1 MYVLV
6 PVAVLAMIVLIVW
19 ISNTTQRRE
28 TEQRA
33 ELMRR
38 LIDKYS
44 SGEAF
49 AQSLRTP
56 EGRMLV
62 DALSLGKKDEQNS
75 PLGLFTGGSIV
86 ACLGIGFL
94 VLSRVQ
100 DPSFFIP
107 GAIVFPI
114 GVALLVSSWVAWR
127 TQREAARE
135 IQDIVHGRSQAHGSD
150 GRDSHTDLP

>member
-1 MYVLV
+1 MYVFV

-19 ISNTTQRRE
+19 ISNATQRRE

-49 AQSLRTP
+49 AESLRTP

-62 DALSLGKKDEQNS
+62 EALSLGKKDDQNS
-75 PLGLFTGGSIV
+75 PLGLFTGGSIT

-94 VLSRVQ
+94 VLSRVH
-100 DPSFFIP
+100 DHDFFIP
-107 GAIVFPI
+107 GALVLPI
-114 GVALLVSSWVAWR
+114 GIALLTSSWVAWR
-127 TQREAARE
+127 TQRKALRE
-135 IQDIVHGRSQAHGSD
+135 VQDLVHGKSSPYGYGS
-150 GRDSHTDLP
+150 GDSHSDLP

>member
-1 MYVLV
+1 MYVLI

-19 ISNTTQRRE
+19 IASITQRRE

-33 ELMRR
+33 DLMRR

-62 DALSLGKKDEQNS
+62 DALSLGKKDDQNS
-75 PLGLFTGGSIV
+75 PVGLFTGGSIT

-107 GAIVFPI
+107 GAIVLPV
-114 GVALLVSSWVAWR
+114 GVALLISSWVAAR
-127 TQREAARE
+127 ARRDAARE
-135 IQDIVHGRSQAHGSD
+135 MQDLVHGRSQPYGPD
-150 GRDSHTDLP
+150 GEDSRTNLP

>member
-49 AQSLRTP
+49 AESLRTP

-62 DALSLGKKDEQNS
+62 EALSLGKKDEQNS

-94 VLSRVQ
+94 VLSQVH
-100 DPSFFIP
+100 DHDFFIP
-107 GAIVFPI
+107 GAIVMPI
-114 GVALLVSSWVAWR
+114 GIALLISSWVAWR
-127 TQREAARE
+127 TQQKALREV
-135 IQDIVHGRSQAHGSD
+135 QDLVHGKSTPYDRG
-150 GRDSHTDLP
+150 GRDSYSNLP

>member
-19 ISNTTQRRE
+19 FENTTKRRE

-33 ELMRR
+33 DLMRR

-62 DALSLGKKDEQNS
+62 DALSLGRKDCQNN
-75 PLGLFTGGSIV
+75 PLGLFTGGSIT
-86 ACLGIGFL
+86 ACLGVGFL
-94 VLSRVQ
+94 VLSRVSN
-100 DPSFFIP
+100 PSFFIP
-107 GAIVFPI
+107 GAIVLPV

-127 TQREAARE
+127 AQRDAARE
-135 IQDIVHGRSQAHGSD
+135 IRDIVHGRSQPYGSD
-150 GRDSHTDLP
+150 GGDAHTDLP

>member
-19 ISNTTQRRE
+19 ISNATQRRE

-49 AQSLRTP
+49 AESLRTP

-62 DALSLGKKDEQNS
+62 EALSVGKKDDQNS
-75 PLGLFTGGSIV
+75 PLGLFTGGSIT

-94 VLSRVQ
+94 VLSQVH
-100 DPSFFIP
+100 DHDFFIP
-107 GAIVFPI
+107 GALVLPI
-114 GVALLVSSWVAWR
+114 GIALLASSWVAWR
-127 TQREAARE
+127 TQRKALRE
-135 IQDIVHGRSQAHGSD
+135 VQDLVHGTSSPYGYGS
-150 GRDSHTDLP
+150 GDSDSNLP

>member
-1 MYVLV
+1 MYVLI

-62 DALSLGKKDEQNS
+62 DALSLGKKDDQCS
-75 PLGLFTGGSIV
+75 PLGLFTGGSIT

-107 GAIVFPI
+107 GAIVLPI

-127 TQREAARE
+127 AQRDAARK
-135 IQDIVHGRSQAHGSD
+135 IQDLVHGRSQPYGSD
-150 GRDSHTDLP
+150 GGESHTNLP